1 MITSLAFAIAIKPCG
16 KYIILDFRLVWNPGF
31 QVWNSKLFVRS
42 AWIPSSPAKYVTII
56 FSQGFI
62 AWRQDNTR
70 KAELEGRTDLGA
82 TTIRHDRTNMKF
94 ALFFLIS
101 KRQRFQKNKR
111 HIIIIKPKTSS
122 GSLASRLERKCACVF
137 ASLVEWSI
145 STKFNFQE
153 KYSCS

>member
-82 TTIRHDRTNMKF
+82 TTIRHDRTNIKF
-94 ALFFLIS
+94 ALFSLYQKGKDF
-101 KRQRFQKNKR
+101 KKKNKR
-111 HIIIIKPKTSS
+111 HIIFIKPKTSS
-122 GSLASRLERKCACVF
+122 GSLASRLERKCACVC
-137 ASLVEWSI
+137 SLVGGMI
-145 STKFNFQE
+145 YFN
-153 KYSCS
+153 

>member
-1 MITSLAFAIAIKPCG
+1 MNSWVQYRNTFYRWHTSINRDFIG
-16 KYIILDFRLVWNPGF
+16 YDNILGICDCNKTLRKVYNIRLSPRLKSCF

-82 TTIRHDRTNMKF
+82 TTIRHDRTNIKF
-94 ALFFLIS
+94 ALFSLYQ
-101 KRQRFQKNKR
+101 KGKDLRQKQG
-111 HIIIIKPKTSS
+111 I
-122 GSLASRLERKCACVF
+122 LL
-137 ASLVEWSI
+137 L
-145 STKFNFQE
+145 
-153 KYSCS
+153 